1 MEMQTR
7 RIRRR
12 LLREGWYLE
21 RHGGNHDIYRH
32 PNVRNSIAL
41 PRHRTVSIGVARS
54 IAAVAGW
61 EN

>member
-21 RHGGNHDIYRH
+21 RRGANHDIYRH
-32 PNVRNSIAL
+32 PDVNDSIAL
-41 PRHRTVSIGVARS
+41 PRHRTVSIGVART

-61 EN
+61 ED

>member
-12 LLREGWYLE
+12 LLHEGWYLE
-21 RHGGNHDIYRH
+21 RRGANHDIYRH
-32 PNVRNSIAL
+32 PDVNDSIAL
-41 PRHRTVSIGVARS
+41 PRHLTVSIGVART

-61 EN
+61 ED